1 MIVPFVDRIVY
12 VSSAVQPAPY
22 PLKMFIVAFAILRG
36 AHNLGRHHGR
46 VIAELRALN
55 KRPARLGQ
63 RATLKKTRSAPRW
76 LNIGTV
82 QPSPKLFFSSML
94 LALGA
99 LTSGLLFCCA
109 RRSPAHWRALKLSR
123 RSEFRSRQLLTY
135 HPSWSIHKHLQP
147 CWAVSETP

>member
-46 VIAELRALN
+46 VIAELRAQQAACAIRAARNTEKNTLGSALAQYWH
-55 KRPARLGQ
+55 RPAET
-63 RATLKKTRSAPRW
+63 RAL
-76 LNIGTV
+76 
-82 QPSPKLFFSSML
+82 FSSML

-99 LTSGLLFCCA
+99 LDL
-109 RRSPAHWRALKLSR
+109 RAIILMC
-123 RSEFRSRQLLTY
+123 EA
-135 HPSWSIHKHLQP
+135 QP
-147 CWAVSETP
+147 CALASSKAF